1 MRTSKLL
8 AAFALGTTL
17 LAGSALYLPVL
28 AQTNT
33 AENAVAQQGQGMKN
47 QGQGMKN
54 QDQGMKNQG
63 QGMRNSGQPMQQSRK
78 GNKMQNVDT
87 TGWISIK
94 EAYDKVDAAGYKD
107 VHSIKR
113 TPDGYVVKATNAEG
127 NWTRL
132 SVDPIKGDVNPI
144 ERKNNSGK
152 KDKGN
157 RNDRNRN

>member
-33 AENAVAQQGQGMKN
+33 AENAVAQQG
-47 QGQGMKN
+47 
-54 QDQGMKNQG
+54 QGMKNQG